1 MPWSKTNVPSA
12 AKKPKGKKLEI
23 FVAAANAALKEYGD
37 EGKAIATGLAAA
49 KRHKGKMKKDLN
61 KALTDEVKAKLQIR
75 LKERYKDSN
84 LWVMDYDDEENVVY
98 YEIWDQDTGSK
109 TYRVSFLMQENIIV
123 LGSDVT
129 EVYRTYE
136 YEEVS
141 KNKFSFDST
150 IPLYSEMERS
160 LLDKFTDMLSKHFGG
175 SQENK
180 KVIIKQLDDEEMVA
194 IEQLYITI
202 GDIDGVG
209 DTYASPEVCREMVRS
224 FNQAIEK
231 GNLKANYFHKV
242 MTEDFTVLK
251 AWVCEV
257 DCIIGETEVKEGTP
271 LVKVK
276 FNNEKAWNLRK
287 SGDLMGVSIGAIAE
301 WEVVDE

>member
-1 MPWSKTNVPSA
+1 MSESKAIPIAISR
-12 AKKPKGKKLEI
+12 AKKK
-23 FVAAANAALKEYGD
+23 N
-37 EGKAIATGLAAA
+37 
-49 KRHKGKMKKDLN
+49 KDMTKQVN

-123 LGSDVT
+123 LGSDIT

-141 KNKFSFDST
+141 ENKFSFDNT

-175 SQENK
+175 SQKNK

-194 IEQLYITI
+194 IEQLYITV
-202 GDIDGVG
+202 GDVDGVG
-209 DTYASPEVCREMVRS
+209 DTYASPEVCREMVKS
-224 FNQAIEK
+224 FNEAIEK